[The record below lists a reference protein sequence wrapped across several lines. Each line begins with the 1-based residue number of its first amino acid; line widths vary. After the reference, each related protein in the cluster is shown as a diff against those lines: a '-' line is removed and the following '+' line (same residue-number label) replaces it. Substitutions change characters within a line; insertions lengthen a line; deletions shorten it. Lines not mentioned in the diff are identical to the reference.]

1 MLGPAAT
8 QAPGILL
15 RKCSSTTLHD
25 TTTASSNANIHMI
38 SRPDTPVSADC
49 TQPQYREQKYAQ
61 GSTSSHSWRR
71 PGSSHL
77 SQACSLTSD
86 ASPGARGHAK
96 RLQDRQIL
104 REHQCDGRF
113 SAIMSFPCGKFN
125 LTPTPHPY
133 PHPSPQPPGSQPQTP
148 NQMVNSSDRSVRF
161 GSLRSNT
168 LQTMPSSCTATQ
180 HRAINGG

>member
-1 MLGPAAT
+1 VLGPAAT

-25 TTTASSNANIHMI
+25 TTTASSNANTHMI

-49 TQPQYREQKYAQ
+49 TQPQYREQKYAR

-86 ASPGARGHAK
+86 ASPGAQGHAK

-125 LTPTPHPY
+125 LTPTPALSHQVANPKHPTKWSIQVIAVCDLAHSAATHY
-133 PHPSPQPPGSQPQTP
+133 RPCHPLAQPHSTEQ
-148 NQMVNSSDRSVRF
+148 
-161 GSLRSNT
+161 
-168 LQTMPSSCTATQ
+168 
-180 HRAINGG
+180 